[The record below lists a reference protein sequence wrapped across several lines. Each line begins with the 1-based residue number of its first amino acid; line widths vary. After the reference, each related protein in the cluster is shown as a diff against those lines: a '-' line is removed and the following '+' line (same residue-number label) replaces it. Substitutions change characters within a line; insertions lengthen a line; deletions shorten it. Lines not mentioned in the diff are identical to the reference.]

1 MLNVVLI
8 VEEILFPL
16 LKIKTFTT
24 TPITNRI
31 TIIKRIIIIFFVSIL
46 ITYIR
51 FINMV
56 FLKIYFILIKNLLL
70 MKRTALKIGYIGT
83 NFHGFQR
90 QPNVRTVE
98 EELIYHLR
106 KLDYIDDLKKSR
118 FRIAG
123 RTDAGVHSLG
133 NVISFQSEK
142 EVRINEINNSLPDDI
157 QILASAPVRYA
168 FKPRY
173 AQMRQ
178 YRYLLFQNL
187 NIDKLNEVAE
197 VFKGTHNF
205 TNFTKRFQKT
215 TTRTIDDIKIT
226 KVGLD
231 DYHKREFPNLH
242 DTISPVF
249 IDIYGE
255 SFLWNMVRKM
265 MRVFVDVAL
274 DKMALDDVNELLD
287 PPKDSPRAN
296 IKVMEAEYLI
306 LMDIQYDGIKFK
318 YDDYACNRFKRDLI
332 DSLDN
337 LQKKYAIRES
347 MIKSLDDLL

>member
-1 MLNVVLI
+1 M
-8 VEEILFPL
+8 
-16 LKIKTFTT
+16 
-24 TPITNRI
+24 
-31 TIIKRIIIIFFVSIL
+31 
-46 ITYIR
+46 
-51 FINMV
+51 
-56 FLKIYFILIKNLLL
+56 

-142 EVRINEINNSLPDDI
+142 EVRVNEINNSLPDDI
-157 QILASAPVRYA
+157 QILAKAPVRYA

-178 YRYLLFQNL
+178 YRYFLFQDL
-187 NIDKLNEVAE
+187 DIDKLNEVAE
-197 VFKGTHNF
+197 IFKGTHNF

-226 KVGLD
+226 KVELD
-231 DYHKREFPNLH
+231 DYHKRDFPNLH
-242 DTISPVF
+242 DTIAPIFV
-249 IDIYGE
+249 DIYGE

-265 MRVFVDVAL
+265 MRVFVDVAQ
-274 DKMALDDVNELLD
+274 DRMSIDDVRDLLN
-287 PPKDSPRAN
+287 PPEDSPRAS

-318 YDDYACNRFKRDLI
+318 YDDYACKRFKRDLI
-332 DSLDN
+332 SSLDN

>member
-1 MLNVVLI
+1 
-8 VEEILFPL
+8 
-16 LKIKTFTT
+16 
-24 TPITNRI
+24 
-31 TIIKRIIIIFFVSIL
+31 
-46 ITYIR
+46 
-51 FINMV
+51 
-56 FLKIYFILIKNLLL
+56 

-90 QPNVRTVE
+90 QPNLRTVE

-142 EVRINEINNSLPDDI
+142 EVRVNEINNSLPDDI

-178 YRYLLFQNL
+178 YRYLLFQDL
-187 NIDKLNEVAE
+187 DVDKLNEVAE
-197 VFKGTHNF
+197 IFKGTHNF

-215 TTRTIDDIKIT
+215 TTRTIDDIKIS
-226 KVGLD
+226 KVSLD
-231 DYHKREFPNLH
+231 DYHKKEFPNLH
-242 DTISPVF
+242 DTLSPIFV
-249 IDIYGE
+249 DIYGE

-265 MRVFVDVAL
+265 MRVFVDVAT
-274 DKMALDDVNELLD
+274 DKMDIGQVEKLLNPGED
-287 PPKDSPRAN
+287 EPRAY
-296 IKVMEAEYLI
+296 IKVMEPEYLI
-306 LMDIQYDGIKFK
+306 LMDIQYDGIKFR
-318 YDDYACNRFKRDLI
+318 YDDYACERFRRDLV
-332 DSLDN
+332 DCLTDF
-337 LQKKYAIRES
+337 QKKYAIHES
-347 MIKSLDDLL
+347 IIKSLNDLH

>member
-1 MLNVVLI
+1 
-8 VEEILFPL
+8 
-16 LKIKTFTT
+16 
-24 TPITNRI
+24 
-31 TIIKRIIIIFFVSIL
+31 
-46 ITYIR
+46 
-51 FINMV
+51 
-56 FLKIYFILIKNLLL
+56 

-90 QPNVRTVE
+90 QPDLRTVE
-98 EELIYHLR
+98 EEIIYHLR
-106 KLDYIDDLKKSR
+106 KLGYIDDLKKSR

-142 EVRINEINNSLPDDI
+142 EVRVNEINNSLPDDI

-178 YRYLLFQNL
+178 YRYMLFQDL
-187 NIDKLNEVAE
+187 DVEKLQECAE

-215 TTRTIDDIKIT
+215 TTRTIEDIKIT
-226 KVGLD
+226 KVDLD

-242 DTISPVF
+242 NTITPIF

-265 MRVFVDVAL
+265 MRVFVDVAIGKMEL
-274 DKMALDDVNELLD
+274 DEVERLLNPSDDE
-287 PPKDSPRAN
+287 PRAN

-306 LMDIQYDGIKFK
+306 LMDIQYDGIRFR
-318 YDDYACNRFKRDLI
+318 YDDYACERFRRDLV
-332 DSLDN
+332 DSLSD
-337 LQKKYAIRES
+337 LQKRYAIRES
-347 MIKSLDDLL
+347 MIKSLNDLTD

>member
-1 MLNVVLI
+1 
-8 VEEILFPL
+8 
-16 LKIKTFTT
+16 
-24 TPITNRI
+24 
-31 TIIKRIIIIFFVSIL
+31 
-46 ITYIR
+46 
-51 FINMV
+51 
-56 FLKIYFILIKNLLL
+56 

-90 QPNVRTVE
+90 QPDLRTVE

-106 KLDYIDDLKKSR
+106 KLNYIDDLKKSR

-142 EVRINEINNSLPDDI
+142 EVRVNEINNSLPDDI

-178 YRYLLFQNL
+178 YRYMLFQDL
-187 NIDKLNEVAE
+187 DVEKLKECAE

-215 TTRTIDDIKIT
+215 TTRTIDDIKVT
-226 KVGLD
+226 KVDLN
-231 DYHKREFPNLH
+231 DYHKKEFPNLH
-242 DTISPVF
+242 DTISPIF

-265 MRVFVDVAL
+265 IRVFIDFNIGKIDL
-274 DKMALDDVNELLD
+274 DEIQNLLN
-287 PPKDSPRAN
+287 PPKNSPRAN
-296 IKVMEAEYLI
+296 IKVVEPDYLI

-318 YDDYACNRFKRDLI
+318 YDDYACERFKRDLL
-332 DSLDN
+332 DSLCD
-337 LQKKYAIRES
+337 LQKRYAVRES
-347 MIKSLDDLL
+347 MIKSLNDLHSF

>member
-1 MLNVVLI
+1 
-8 VEEILFPL
+8 
-16 LKIKTFTT
+16 
-24 TPITNRI
+24 
-31 TIIKRIIIIFFVSIL
+31 
-46 ITYIR
+46 
-51 FINMV
+51 
-56 FLKIYFILIKNLLL
+56 

-90 QPNVRTVE
+90 QPDLRTVE

-142 EVRINEINNSLPDDI
+142 GVRVNEINNSLPDDI
-157 QILASAPVRYA
+157 RILASAPVRYA

-178 YRYLLFQNL
+178 YRYMLFQDL
-187 NIDKLNEVAE
+187 DIDKLRECAE
-197 VFKGTHNF
+197 IFKGTHNF

-215 TTRTIDDIKIT
+215 TTRTIDDIKVT
-226 KVGLD
+226 KVDLE

-242 DTISPVF
+242 DTLSPIF

-265 MRVFVDVAL
+265 MRVFVDVAIGKMTL
-274 DKMALDDVNELLD
+274 DEVQDLLN
-287 PPKDSPRAN
+287 PPQDAPRAN

-306 LMDIQYDGIKFK
+306 LMDIQYDGIKFR
-318 YDDYACNRFKRDLI
+318 YDDYACERFKRDLV
-332 DSLDN
+332 DSLSD
-337 LQKKYAIRES
+337 LQKRYAIRES
-347 MIKSLDDLL
+347 IVKSLKDVYI

>member
-1 MLNVVLI
+1 
-8 VEEILFPL
+8 
-16 LKIKTFTT
+16 
-24 TPITNRI
+24 
-31 TIIKRIIIIFFVSIL
+31 
-46 ITYIR
+46 
-51 FINMV
+51 
-56 FLKIYFILIKNLLL
+56 

-90 QPNVRTVE
+90 QPDLRTVE

-106 KLDYIDDLKKSR
+106 KLGYIDDLKKSR

-142 EVRINEINNSLPDDI
+142 EVRVNEINNSLPDDI

-178 YRYLLFQNL
+178 YRYMLFQDL
-187 NIDKLNEVAE
+187 DVEKLQDCAE

-226 KVGLD
+226 KVELY
-231 DYHKREFPNLH
+231 DYHKMEFPNLH
-242 DTISPVF
+242 DTITPIFV
-249 IDIYGE
+249 DIYGE

-265 MRVFVDVAL
+265 MRVFVDVAIGKMEL
-274 DKMALDDVNELLD
+274 DEVERLLNPSDDE
-287 PPKDSPRAN
+287 PRAN

-306 LMDIQYDGIKFK
+306 LMDIQYDGIRFR
-318 YDDYACNRFKRDLI
+318 YDDYACERFRRDLV
-332 DSLDN
+332 DSLSD
-337 LQKKYAIRES
+337 LQKRYAIRES
-347 MIKSLDDLL
+347 MIKSLNDLTD

>member
-1 MLNVVLI
+1 
-8 VEEILFPL
+8 
-16 LKIKTFTT
+16 
-24 TPITNRI
+24 
-31 TIIKRIIIIFFVSIL
+31 
-46 ITYIR
+46 
-51 FINMV
+51 
-56 FLKIYFILIKNLLL
+56 

-90 QPNVRTVE
+90 QPDLRTVE

-106 KLDYIDDLKKSR
+106 KLNYIDDLKKSR

-142 EVRINEINNSLPDDI
+142 DVRINEINNSLPDDI

-178 YRYLLFQNL
+178 YRYVLFQDL
-187 NIDKLNEVAE
+187 DIDKLKQCAE

-215 TTRTIDDIKIT
+215 TTRTIEDIKIT
-226 KVGLD
+226 KADLT
-231 DYHKREFPNLH
+231 DYHKKEFPNLH
-242 DTISPVF
+242 DTLYPIFV
-249 IDIYGE
+249 DIYGE

-265 MRVFVDVAL
+265 MRVFVDVAT
-274 DKMALDDVNELLD
+274 DKMSLDEVEKLLNPAKGD
-287 PPKDSPRAN
+287 PRAN
-296 IKVMEAEYLI
+296 IKVMEADYLI
-306 LMDIQYDGIKFK
+306 LMDIQYDGIKFR
-318 YDDYACNRFKRDLI
+318 YDDYACERFKRDLV
-332 DSLDN
+332 DSLSD
-337 LQKKYAIRES
+337 LQKRYAVRES
-347 MIKSLDDLL
+347 MIKSLNELHNLDE

>member
-1 MLNVVLI
+1 M
-8 VEEILFPL
+8 
-16 LKIKTFTT
+16 
-24 TPITNRI
+24 
-31 TIIKRIIIIFFVSIL
+31 
-46 ITYIR
+46 
-51 FINMV
+51 
-56 FLKIYFILIKNLLL
+56 

-90 QPNVRTVE
+90 QPDLRTVE

-106 KLDYIDDLKKSR
+106 KLGYIDDLKKSR

-142 EVRINEINNSLPDDI
+142 EVRVNEINNSLPDDI
-157 QILASAPVRYA
+157 QILASASVRYA

-178 YRYLLFQNL
+178 YRYLLFQDL
-187 NIDKLNEVAE
+187 DIDKLKECAE
-197 VFKGTHNF
+197 IFKGTHNF

-226 KVGLD
+226 KVNLD

-242 DTISPVF
+242 DTISPIFV
-249 IDIYGE
+249 DIYGE

-265 MRVFVDVAL
+265 MRVFVDVAMG
-274 DKMALDDVNELLD
+274 KMDLAEVERLLNPEDDE
-287 PPKDSPRAN
+287 PRAY
-296 IKVMEAEYLI
+296 IKVLEAEYLI

-318 YDDYACNRFKRDLI
+318 YDDYACERFRRDLV
-332 DSLDN
+332 DSLTDF
-337 LQKKYAIRES
+337 QKRYAIRES
-347 MIKSLDDLL
+347 MIKSLNDLRDI

>member
-1 MLNVVLI
+1 
-8 VEEILFPL
+8 
-16 LKIKTFTT
+16 
-24 TPITNRI
+24 
-31 TIIKRIIIIFFVSIL
+31 
-46 ITYIR
+46 
-51 FINMV
+51 
-56 FLKIYFILIKNLLL
+56 

-90 QPNVRTVE
+90 QPDLRTVE

-142 EVRINEINNSLPDDI
+142 DVMVNEINNSLPDDI

-178 YRYLLFQNL
+178 YRYMLFQDL
-187 NIDKLNEVAE
+187 DIDKLRECAE
-197 VFKGTHNF
+197 IFKGTHNF

-215 TTRTIDDIKIT
+215 TTRTIDDIKVI
-226 KVGLD
+226 KVDLE

-242 DTISPVF
+242 DTISPIF

-265 MRVFVDVAL
+265 MRVFVDVAIGKMTL
-274 DKMALDDVNELLD
+274 DEVQDLLNPLED
-287 PPKDSPRAN
+287 APRAN

-306 LMDIQYDGIKFK
+306 LMDIQYDGIKFR
-318 YDDYACNRFKRDLI
+318 YDDYACERFKRDLV
-332 DSLDN
+332 DSLSD
-337 LQKKYAIRES
+337 LQKRYAIRES
-347 MIKSLDDLL
+347 IVKSLKDVYI

>member
-1 MLNVVLI
+1 
-8 VEEILFPL
+8 
-16 LKIKTFTT
+16 
-24 TPITNRI
+24 
-31 TIIKRIIIIFFVSIL
+31 
-46 ITYIR
+46 
-51 FINMV
+51 
-56 FLKIYFILIKNLLL
+56 

-90 QPNVRTVE
+90 QPNLRTVE

-142 EVRINEINNSLPDDI
+142 EVRVNEINNSLPDDI

-178 YRYLLFQNL
+178 YRYMLFQDL
-187 NIDKLNEVAE
+187 DVDKLNEVAE
-197 VFKGTHNF
+197 IFKGTHNF

-215 TTRTIDDIKIT
+215 TTRTIDDIKIS
-226 KVGLD
+226 KVSLD
-231 DYHKREFPNLH
+231 DYHKKEFPNLH
-242 DTISPVF
+242 DTLSPIFV
-249 IDIYGE
+249 DIYGE

-265 MRVFVDVAL
+265 MRVFVDVAT
-274 DKMALDDVNELLD
+274 DKMDIGQVEKLLNPGED
-287 PPKDSPRAN
+287 EPRAY
-296 IKVMEAEYLI
+296 IKVMEPEYLI
-306 LMDIQYDGIKFK
+306 LMDIQYDGIKFR
-318 YDDYACNRFKRDLI
+318 YDDYACERFRRDLV
-332 DSLDN
+332 DCLTDF
-337 LQKKYAIRES
+337 QKKYAIRES
-347 MIKSLDDLL
+347 IIKSLNDLH

>member
-1 MLNVVLI
+1 
-8 VEEILFPL
+8 
-16 LKIKTFTT
+16 
-24 TPITNRI
+24 
-31 TIIKRIIIIFFVSIL
+31 
-46 ITYIR
+46 
-51 FINMV
+51 
-56 FLKIYFILIKNLLL
+56 

-106 KLDYIDDLKKSR
+106 KLDYIDDLKQCR

-142 EVRINEINNSLPDDI
+142 EVRVNEINNSLPDDI

-173 AQMRQ
+173 AQMRH
-178 YRYLLFQNL
+178 YRYMLFQDL
-187 NIDKLNEVAE
+187 DTDKLDECAE
-197 VFKGTHNF
+197 IFKGTHNF

-226 KVGLD
+226 KVSLD
-231 DYHKREFPNLH
+231 DYHKSEFPNLH
-242 DTISPVF
+242 DTLSPIFV
-249 IDIYGE
+249 DIYGE

-265 MRVFVDVAL
+265 MRVFIDVAAGEMDL
-274 DKMALDDVNELLD
+274 DEVERLLN
-287 PPKDSPRAN
+287 PKADEPRAY
-296 IKVMEAEYLI
+296 IQVTEPDYLI
-306 LMDIQYDGIKFK
+306 LMDTRYDGIRFT
-318 YDDYACNRFKRDLI
+318 YDDYACERFRRYLV
-332 DSLDN
+332 DSLTD
-337 LQKKYAIRES
+337 LQRRYAIRES
-347 MIKSLDDLL
+347 MIKSLNDLHKY

>member
-1 MLNVVLI
+1 
-8 VEEILFPL
+8 
-16 LKIKTFTT
+16 
-24 TPITNRI
+24 
-31 TIIKRIIIIFFVSIL
+31 
-46 ITYIR
+46 
-51 FINMV
+51 
-56 FLKIYFILIKNLLL
+56 

-90 QPNVRTVE
+90 QPDLRTVE

-106 KLDYIDDLKKSR
+106 KLNYIDDLKKSI

-142 EVRINEINNSLPDDI
+142 DVRINEINNSLPDDI

-178 YRYLLFQNL
+178 YRYVLFQDL
-187 NIDKLNEVAE
+187 DIDKLKQCAE

-215 TTRTIDDIKIT
+215 TTRTIEDIKIT
-226 KVGLD
+226 KADLT
-231 DYHKREFPNLH
+231 DYHKKEFPNLH
-242 DTISPVF
+242 DTLSPIFV
-249 IDIYGE
+249 DIYGE

-265 MRVFVDVAL
+265 MRVFVDVAT
-274 DKMALDDVNELLD
+274 DKMSLDEVEKLLN
-287 PPKDSPRAN
+287 PAEGEPRAN
-296 IKVMEAEYLI
+296 IKVMEADYLI
-306 LMDIQYDGIKFK
+306 LMDIQYDGIKFR
-318 YDDYACNRFKRDLI
+318 YDDYACERFKRDLV
-332 DSLDN
+332 DSLSD
-337 LQKKYAIRES
+337 LQKRYAVRES
-347 MIKSLDDLL
+347 MIKSLNELHNLDE

>member
-1 MLNVVLI
+1 
-8 VEEILFPL
+8 
-16 LKIKTFTT
+16 
-24 TPITNRI
+24 
-31 TIIKRIIIIFFVSIL
+31 
-46 ITYIR
+46 
-51 FINMV
+51 
-56 FLKIYFILIKNLLL
+56 

-90 QPNVRTVE
+90 QPDVRTVE

-106 KLDYIDDLKKSR
+106 KLGYIDDLKKSR

-133 NVISFQSEK
+133 NVISFQSDK
-142 EVRINEINNSLPDDI
+142 EVQVNEINNSLPDDI
-157 QILASAPVRYA
+157 QILAKAPVRYA

-178 YRYLLFQNL
+178 YRYLLFQDL
-187 NIDKLNEVAE
+187 DIDKLNKVAE
-197 VFKGTHNF
+197 IFKGTHNF
-205 TNFTKRFQKT
+205 TNFTKRFQKI

-226 KVGLD
+226 KVELG

-242 DTISPVF
+242 ETIAPIFV
-249 IDIYGE
+249 DIYGE

-265 MRVFVDVAL
+265 MRVFVDVSL
-274 DKMALDDVNELLD
+274 DKMSLDEVCELLN
-287 PPKDSPRAN
+287 PLENSPRAN

-306 LMDIQYDGIKFK
+306 LMDIEYDGIKFK
-318 YDDYACNRFKRDLI
+318 YDEYACRRFKRDLV

-337 LQKKYAIRES
+337 LQKRYAIRES
-347 MIKSLDDLL
+347 MIKSLDDLI

>member
-1 MLNVVLI
+1 
-8 VEEILFPL
+8 
-16 LKIKTFTT
+16 
-24 TPITNRI
+24 
-31 TIIKRIIIIFFVSIL
+31 
-46 ITYIR
+46 
-51 FINMV
+51 
-56 FLKIYFILIKNLLL
+56 

-90 QPNVRTVE
+90 QPDLRTVE

-106 KLDYIDDLKKSR
+106 KLNYIDDLKKSR

-142 EVRINEINNSLPDDI
+142 DVRINEINNSLPDDI

-178 YRYLLFQNL
+178 YRYVLFQDL
-187 NIDKLNEVAE
+187 DIDKLKQCAE

-215 TTRTIDDIKIT
+215 TTRTIEDIKIT
-226 KVGLD
+226 KADLT
-231 DYHKREFPNLH
+231 DYHKKEFPNLH
-242 DTISPVF
+242 DTLSPIFV
-249 IDIYGE
+249 DIYGE

-265 MRVFVDVAL
+265 MRVFVDVAT
-274 DKMALDDVNELLD
+274 DKMSLDEVEKLLN
-287 PPKDSPRAN
+287 PAESEPRAN
-296 IKVMEAEYLI
+296 IKVMEADYLI
-306 LMDIQYDGIKFK
+306 LMDIQYDGIKFR
-318 YDDYACNRFKRDLI
+318 YDDYACERFKRDLV
-332 DSLDN
+332 DSLSD
-337 LQKKYAIRES
+337 LQKRYAVRES
-347 MIKSLDDLL
+347 MIKSLNELHNLDE

>member
-1 MLNVVLI
+1 
-8 VEEILFPL
+8 
-16 LKIKTFTT
+16 
-24 TPITNRI
+24 
-31 TIIKRIIIIFFVSIL
+31 
-46 ITYIR
+46 
-51 FINMV
+51 
-56 FLKIYFILIKNLLL
+56 

-90 QPNVRTVE
+90 QPDLRTVE

-106 KLDYIDDLKKSR
+106 KLNYIDDLKKSR

-142 EVRINEINNSLPDDI
+142 DVRINEINNSLPDDI

-178 YRYLLFQNL
+178 YRYILFQDL
-187 NIDKLNEVAE
+187 DVDKLRKCAE

-215 TTRTIDDIKIT
+215 TTRTIEDIRIT
-226 KVGLD
+226 KVDLE
-231 DYHKREFPNLH
+231 DYHKKEFPNLH
-242 DTISPVF
+242 DTISPIFV
-249 IDIYGE
+249 DIYGE

-265 MRVFVDVAL
+265 MRVFVDVAIG
-274 DKMALDDVNELLD
+274 KMDLEEVGRLLNPD
-287 PPKDSPRAN
+287 EDEPRAN

-306 LMDIQYDGIKFK
+306 LMDIQYDGIKFR
-318 YDDYACNRFKRDLI
+318 YDDYACERFKRDLV
-332 DSLDN
+332 DYLSV

-347 MIKSLDDLL
+347 MIKSLQDLHNW

>member
-1 MLNVVLI
+1 M
-8 VEEILFPL
+8 
-16 LKIKTFTT
+16 
-24 TPITNRI
+24 
-31 TIIKRIIIIFFVSIL
+31 
-46 ITYIR
+46 
-51 FINMV
+51 
-56 FLKIYFILIKNLLL
+56 

-142 EVRINEINNSLPDDI
+142 EVRVNEINNSLPDDI
-157 QILASAPVRYA
+157 QILAKAPVRYA

-178 YRYLLFQNL
+178 YRYFLFQDL
-187 NIDKLNEVAE
+187 DIDKLNEVAE
-197 VFKGTHNF
+197 IFKGTHNF

-226 KVGLD
+226 KVELD
-231 DYHKREFPNLH
+231 DYHKRDFPNLH
-242 DTISPVF
+242 DTIAPIFV
-249 IDIYGE
+249 DIYGE

-265 MRVFVDVAL
+265 MRVFVDVAQ
-274 DKMALDDVNELLD
+274 DRMSMDDVRDLLN
-287 PPKDSPRAN
+287 PPEDSPRAS

-318 YDDYACNRFKRDLI
+318 YDDYACKRFKRDLI
-332 DSLDN
+332 SSLDN

>member
-1 MLNVVLI
+1 
-8 VEEILFPL
+8 
-16 LKIKTFTT
+16 
-24 TPITNRI
+24 
-31 TIIKRIIIIFFVSIL
+31 
-46 ITYIR
+46 
-51 FINMV
+51 
-56 FLKIYFILIKNLLL
+56 

-90 QPNVRTVE
+90 QPNLRTVE

-142 EVRINEINNSLPDDI
+142 EVRVNEINNSLPDDI

-178 YRYLLFQNL
+178 YRYMLFQDL
-187 NIDKLNEVAE
+187 DIGRLEECAE
-197 VFKGTHNF
+197 LFKGTHNF

-215 TTRTIDDIKIT
+215 TTRTVDDIKIT
-226 KVGLD
+226 KVDLN

-242 DTISPVF
+242 ETISPIFV
-249 IDIYGE
+249 DIYGE

-265 MRVFVDVAL
+265 MRVFVDVANGKMTL
-274 DKMALDDVNELLD
+274 DEVERLLN
-287 PPKDSPRAN
+287 PVEGEERAY

-306 LMDIQYDGIKFK
+306 LMDIEYDGITFK
-318 YDDYACNRFKRDLI
+318 YDDYACERFRRDLV
-332 DSLDN
+332 DSLSD
-337 LQKKYAIRES
+337 LQKRYAIRES
-347 MIKSLDDLL
+347 IVKSLNDLNGNDVV

>member
-1 MLNVVLI
+1 
-8 VEEILFPL
+8 
-16 LKIKTFTT
+16 
-24 TPITNRI
+24 
-31 TIIKRIIIIFFVSIL
+31 
-46 ITYIR
+46 
-51 FINMV
+51 
-56 FLKIYFILIKNLLL
+56 

-142 EVRINEINNSLPDDI
+142 EVRVNEINNSLPDDI
-157 QILASAPVRYA
+157 QILAKAPVRYA

-178 YRYLLFQNL
+178 YRYLLFQDL
-187 NIDKLNEVAE
+187 DIDKLNEVAE
-197 VFKGTHNF
+197 IFKGTHNF

-215 TTRTIDDIKIT
+215 TTRTIGDIKIT
-226 KVGLD
+226 KVELD

-242 DTISPVF
+242 DTIAPIF

-265 MRVFVDVAL
+265 MRVFVDVAQ
-274 DKMALDDVNELLD
+274 DRMSLDDVRDLLN
-287 PPKDSPRAN
+287 PPENSPRAS

-306 LMDIQYDGIKFK
+306 LMDIQYDGIKFT

-332 DSLDN
+332 TSLDN

>member
-1 MLNVVLI
+1 
-8 VEEILFPL
+8 
-16 LKIKTFTT
+16 
-24 TPITNRI
+24 
-31 TIIKRIIIIFFVSIL
+31 
-46 ITYIR
+46 
-51 FINMV
+51 
-56 FLKIYFILIKNLLL
+56 
-70 MKRTALKIGYIGT
+70 
-83 NFHGFQR
+83 FHGFQR

-142 EVRINEINNSLPDDI
+142 EVRVNEINNSLPDDI
-157 QILASAPVRYA
+157 QILAKAPVRYA

-178 YRYLLFQNL
+178 YRYLLFQDL
-187 NIDKLNEVAE
+187 DMDKLNEAAE

-226 KVGLD
+226 KV
-231 DYHKREFPNLH
+231 
-242 DTISPVF
+242 
-249 IDIYGE
+249 
-255 SFLWNMVRKM
+255 
-265 MRVFVDVAL
+265 L
-274 DKMALDDVNELLD
+274 DKMTLDEVNDLLN
-287 PPKDSPRAN
+287 PPEDSPRAN

-318 YDDYACNRFKRDLI
+318 YDDYACNRFKRNLV

-347 MIKSLDDLL
+347 MIKSLNDLL

>member
-1 MLNVVLI
+1 
-8 VEEILFPL
+8 
-16 LKIKTFTT
+16 
-24 TPITNRI
+24 
-31 TIIKRIIIIFFVSIL
+31 
-46 ITYIR
+46 
-51 FINMV
+51 
-56 FLKIYFILIKNLLL
+56 

-90 QPNVRTVE
+90 QPDLRTVE

-142 EVRINEINNSLPDDI
+142 DVRVNEINNSLPDDI

-178 YRYLLFQNL
+178 YRYMLFQDL
-187 NIDKLNEVAE
+187 DIDKLRECAE
-197 VFKGTHNF
+197 IFKGTHNF

-215 TTRTIDDIKIT
+215 TTRTIDDIKVT
-226 KVGLD
+226 KVDLE

-242 DTISPVF
+242 DTISPIF

-265 MRVFVDVAL
+265 MRVFVDVAIGKMTL
-274 DKMALDDVNELLD
+274 DEVQDLLN
-287 PPKDSPRAN
+287 PPQDAPRAN

-306 LMDIQYDGIKFK
+306 LMDIQYDGIKLK
-318 YDDYACNRFKRDLI
+318 YDDYACERFKWDLV
-332 DSLDN
+332 DSLSD
-337 LQKKYAIRES
+337 LQKRYAIRES
-347 MIKSLDDLL
+347 IVKSLKDVYI

>member
-1 MLNVVLI
+1 
-8 VEEILFPL
+8 
-16 LKIKTFTT
+16 
-24 TPITNRI
+24 
-31 TIIKRIIIIFFVSIL
+31 
-46 ITYIR
+46 
-51 FINMV
+51 
-56 FLKIYFILIKNLLL
+56 

-90 QPNVRTVE
+90 QPDLRTVE

-142 EVRINEINNSLPDDI
+142 EVRVNEINNSLPDDI
-157 QILASAPVRYA
+157 KILAKAPVRYA

-178 YRYLLFQNL
+178 YRYLLFDDL
-187 NIDKLNEVAE
+187 DIDKLQECAE
-197 VFKGTHNF
+197 LFKGTHNF

-215 TTRTIDDIKIT
+215 TTRTIDEIKIT
-226 KVGLD
+226 KVDLD

-242 DTISPVF
+242 DTISPIFV
-249 IDIYGE
+249 DIYGE

-265 MRVFVDVAL
+265 MRVFVDVSKGKMNL
-274 DKMALDDVNELLD
+274 DEVEKLLNPGED
-287 PPKDSPRAN
+287 EPRAN

-306 LMDIQYDGIKFK
+306 LMDIQYDGIKFE
-318 YDDYACNRFKRDLI
+318 YDQYACERFKRDLI
-332 DSLDN
+332 DSLNDY
-337 LQKKYAIRES
+337 QKRYAIRES
-347 MIKSLDDLL
+347 MIKCLNELS

>member
-1 MLNVVLI
+1 
-8 VEEILFPL
+8 
-16 LKIKTFTT
+16 
-24 TPITNRI
+24 
-31 TIIKRIIIIFFVSIL
+31 
-46 ITYIR
+46 
-51 FINMV
+51 
-56 FLKIYFILIKNLLL
+56 

-83 NFHGFQR
+83 NFQGFQR
-90 QPNVRTVE
+90 QPDLRTVE

-106 KLDYIDDLKKSR
+106 KLNYIDDLKKSR

-142 EVRINEINNSLPDDI
+142 DVRVNEINNSLPDDI

-178 YRYLLFQNL
+178 YRYMLFQDL
-187 NIDKLNEVAE
+187 DIDKLRECAE
-197 VFKGTHNF
+197 IFKGTHNF

-215 TTRTIDDIKIT
+215 TTRTIDDIKVT
-226 KVGLD
+226 KVDLE

-242 DTISPVF
+242 DTISPIF

-265 MRVFVDVAL
+265 MRVFVDVAIGKMTL
-274 DKMALDDVNELLD
+274 DEVQDLLN
-287 PPKDSPRAN
+287 PPQDAPRAN

-306 LMDIQYDGIKFK
+306 LMDIQYDGIKFR
-318 YDDYACNRFKRDLI
+318 YDDYACERFKRDLV
-332 DSLDN
+332 DSLSD
-337 LQKKYAIRES
+337 LQKRYAIRES
-347 MIKSLDDLL
+347 IVKSLKDVYI

>member
-1 MLNVVLI
+1 
-8 VEEILFPL
+8 
-16 LKIKTFTT
+16 
-24 TPITNRI
+24 
-31 TIIKRIIIIFFVSIL
+31 
-46 ITYIR
+46 
-51 FINMV
+51 
-56 FLKIYFILIKNLLL
+56 

-90 QPNVRTVE
+90 QPDLRTVE
-98 EELIYHLR
+98 EELIYHLH

-142 EVRINEINNSLPDDI
+142 DVRVNEINNSLPDDI

-178 YRYLLFQNL
+178 YRYMLFQDL
-187 NIDKLNEVAE
+187 DIDKLRECAE
-197 VFKGTHNF
+197 IFKGTHNF

-215 TTRTIDDIKIT
+215 TTRTIDDIKVT
-226 KVGLD
+226 KVDLE

-242 DTISPVF
+242 DTLSPIF

-265 MRVFVDVAL
+265 MRVFVDVAIGKMTL
-274 DKMALDDVNELLD
+274 DEVQDLLN
-287 PPKDSPRAN
+287 PPQDAPRAN

-306 LMDIQYDGIKFK
+306 LMDIQYDGIKFR
-318 YDDYACNRFKRDLI
+318 YDDYACERFKRDLV
-332 DSLDN
+332 DSLSD
-337 LQKKYAIRES
+337 LQKRYAIRES
-347 MIKSLDDLL
+347 IVKSLKDVYI